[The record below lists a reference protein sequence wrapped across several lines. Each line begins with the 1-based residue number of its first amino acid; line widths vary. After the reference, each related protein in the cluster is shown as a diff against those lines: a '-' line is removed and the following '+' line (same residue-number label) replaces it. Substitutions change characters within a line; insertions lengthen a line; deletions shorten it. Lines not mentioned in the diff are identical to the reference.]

1 MSYLI
6 DTNVLLRSRDADS
19 PIQGICAT
27 AIQHLLGSDADLFV
41 CTQVLAEYWVVATRP
56 REVNGMGLSPQAAA
70 REIDEILSAMETL
83 VEPKDGPVRWHDIV
97 VSHSIVGKPAHDAR
111 LVALMLSHGVTHV
124 LTLNASDFARYPEI
138 TVVAPQQISANKR
151 D

>member
-1 MSYLI
+1 VSYLI

-83 VEPKDGPVRWHDIV
+83 VEPKMGLSAGATSWSAT
-97 VSHSIVGKPAHDAR
+97 VSLASLRTTPAS
-111 LVALMLSHGVTHV
+111 SH
-124 LTLNASDFARYPEI
+124 
-138 TVVAPQQISANKR
+138 
-151 D
+151 